1 MKDATA
7 KRIASALEKI
17 ATSLERSCAM
27 SSESRAKAIRGQW
40 FIADAKPTSFERYA
54 QAMVDGVNPLSRSQ
68 AVSEKPVTK
77 AAISKSKRRGR
88 K

>member
-17 ATSLERSCAM
+17 ATSMERSSAQF
-27 SSESRAKAIRGQW
+27 SESRAKAIRRQW
-40 FIADAKPTSFERYA
+40 FLADAKPTSFEPHA
-54 QAMVDGVNPLSRSQ
+54 QAMADDINRLSRKQ
-68 AVSEKPVTK
+68 AGSEKTVTT
-77 AAISKSKRRGR
+77 AAISKPKLRGR

>member
-27 SSESRAKAIRGQW
+27 SSESGAKAVRRRW
-40 FIADAKPTSFERYA
+40 LLADAKPTSFEHHA
-54 QAMVDGVNPLSRSQ
+54 QAMAADINRLSRNQ
-68 AVSEKPVTK
+68 AGSEKTVTT
-77 AAISKSKRRGR
+77 AAISKPKGRGR